1 MQSNIVEKTS
11 KYFKEKGV
19 ILPTISELKNPH
31 SISEDIKKAM
41 LAREVDKLAA
51 LRSVKA
57 AILLEASKDGSS
69 EVSDDI
75 ALKII
80 IKLVKQRKDS
90 AQIYKEQNRH
100 DLESDELKQ
109 LEYLELYLPEQLS
122 KDKIEIIITK
132 IIVDVNATSMKD
144 MGRVMGLASKELG
157 GKADGKLIAQI
168 VKEKLS

>member
-1 MQSNIVEKTS
+1 MSIQN
-11 KYFKEKGV
+11 
-19 ILPTISELKNPH
+19 L
-31 SISEDIKKAM
+31 ISEDIKKAM

-75 ALKII
+75 TLKII

-90 AQIYKEQNRH
+90 AQIYKEQNRP

-109 LEYLELYLPEQLS
+109 LKYLEFYLPEQLS
-122 KDKIEIIITK
+122 NDEIETIVNK
-132 IIVDVNATSMKD
+132 IIVDNNASSMKD
-144 MGRVMGLASKELG
+144 MGRVMGLASKVLG

>member
-1 MQSNIVEKTS
+1 MSIQN
-11 KYFKEKGV
+11 
-19 ILPTISELKNPH
+19 L
-31 SISEDIKKAM
+31 ISEDIKKAM

-109 LEYLELYLPEQLS
+109 LEYLEFYLPEQLS

-132 IIVDVNATSMKD
+132 IIVNVNASSMKD

>member
-1 MQSNIVEKTS
+1 MSIQN
-11 KYFKEKGV
+11 
-19 ILPTISELKNPH
+19 L
-31 SISEDIKKAM
+31 ISEDIKKAM

-75 ALKII
+75 AMKII

-132 IIVDVNATSMKD
+132 IIVDVNASSMKD

-157 GKADGKLIAQI
+157 GKADGKLIAQM

>member
-1 MQSNIVEKTS
+1 MSIQN
-11 KYFKEKGV
+11 
-19 ILPTISELKNPH
+19 L
-31 SISEDIKKAM
+31 ISEDIKKAM

-51 LRSVKA
+51 LRSVKS

-69 EVSDDI
+69 EISDDI

-90 AQIYKEQNRH
+90 AQIYKEQNRP

-109 LEYLELYLPEQLS
+109 LEYLEFYLPEQLS
-122 KDKIEIIITK
+122 NDEIETIVNK
-132 IIVDVNATSMKD
+132 IIVDNNASSMKD
-144 MGRVMGLASKELG
+144 MGRVMGLASKVLG

>member
-1 MQSNIVEKTS
+1 MSIQN
-11 KYFKEKGV
+11 
-19 ILPTISELKNPH
+19 L
-31 SISEDIKKAM
+31 ISEDIKKAM

-132 IIVDVNATSMKD
+132 IIVDVNASSMKD

-157 GKADGKLIAQI
+157 GKAWTTITCI
-168 VKEKLS
+168 

>member
-1 MQSNIVEKTS
+1 MSIQN
-11 KYFKEKGV
+11 
-19 ILPTISELKNPH
+19 L
-31 SISEDIKKAM
+31 ISEDIKKSM

-51 LRSVKA
+51 LRSVKS

-69 EVSDDI
+69 EISDDI

-90 AQIYKEQNRH
+90 AQIYKEQNRP

-109 LEYLELYLPEQLS
+109 LKYLEFYLPEQLS
-122 KDKIEIIITK
+122 NDEIETIVNK
-132 IIVDVNATSMKD
+132 IIVDNKASSMKD
-144 MGRVMGLASKELG
+144 MGRVMGLASKVLG

>member
-1 MQSNIVEKTS
+1 MSIQN
-11 KYFKEKGV
+11 
-19 ILPTISELKNPH
+19 L
-31 SISEDIKKAM
+31 ISEDIKKAM

-51 LRSVKA
+51 LRSVKS

-69 EVSDDI
+69 EISDDI

-90 AQIYKEQNRH
+90 AQIYKEQNRP

-109 LEYLELYLPEQLS
+109 LNYLEFYLPEQLS
-122 KDKIEIIITK
+122 NDEIETIVNK
-132 IIVDVNATSMKD
+132 IIVDNNASSMKD
-144 MGRVMGLASKELG
+144 MGRVMGLASKVLG

>member
-1 MQSNIVEKTS
+1 MSIQN
-11 KYFKEKGV
+11 
-19 ILPTISELKNPH
+19 L
-31 SISEDIKKAM
+31 ISEDIKKAM

-51 LRSVKA
+51 LRSVKS
-57 AILLEASKDGSS
+57 AILLEASKDRSS
-69 EVSDDI
+69 EISDDI

-90 AQIYKEQNRH
+90 AQIYKEQNRP

-109 LEYLELYLPEQLS
+109 LKYLEFYLPEQLS
-122 KDKIEIIITK
+122 NDEIETIVNK
-132 IIVDVNATSMKD
+132 IIVDNNASSMKD
-144 MGRVMGLASKELG
+144 MGRVMGLASKVLG

>member
-1 MQSNIVEKTS
+1 MSIQN
-11 KYFKEKGV
+11 
-19 ILPTISELKNPH
+19 L
-31 SISEDIKKAM
+31 ISEDIKKAM

-69 EVSDDI
+69 EISDDI
-75 ALKII
+75 ALRII

-109 LEYLELYLPEQLS
+109 LKYLELYLPEQLS

-132 IIVDVNATSMKD
+132 IIVDINANSMKD
-144 MGRVMGLASKELG
+144 MGRVMGIASKELG

>member
-1 MQSNIVEKTS
+1 MSIQN
-11 KYFKEKGV
+11 
-19 ILPTISELKNPH
+19 LISE
-31 SISEDIKKAM
+31 EIKKAM

-69 EVSDDI
+69 EISDDI

-122 KDKIEIIITK
+122 ADKIEIIITK
-132 IIVDVNATSMKD
+132 IIVDVNASSMKD

>member
-1 MQSNIVEKTS
+1 MSIQN
-11 KYFKEKGV
+11 
-19 ILPTISELKNPH
+19 L
-31 SISEDIKKAM
+31 ISEDIKKAM

-51 LRSVKA
+51 LRSVKS

-69 EVSDDI
+69 EISDDI

-80 IKLVKQRKDS
+80 IRLVKQRKDS
-90 AQIYKEQNRH
+90 AQIYKEQNRP

-109 LEYLELYLPEQLS
+109 LKYLEFYLPEQLS
-122 KDKIEIIITK
+122 NDEIETIVNK
-132 IIVDVNATSMKD
+132 IIVDNNASSMKD
-144 MGRVMGLASKELG
+144 MGRVMGLASKVLG

>member
-1 MQSNIVEKTS
+1 MSIQN
-11 KYFKEKGV
+11 
-19 ILPTISELKNPH
+19 L
-31 SISEDIKKAM
+31 ISEDIKKAM
-41 LAREVDKLAA
+41 LAREVDNLAA
-51 LRSVKA
+51 LRSVKS

-69 EVSDDI
+69 EISDDI

-90 AQIYKEQNRH
+90 AQIYKEQNRP

-109 LEYLELYLPEQLS
+109 LKYLEFYLPEQLS
-122 KDKIEIIITK
+122 NDEIETIVNK
-132 IIVDVNATSMKD
+132 IIVDNNASSMKD
-144 MGRVMGLASKELG
+144 MGRVMGLASKVLG

>member
-1 MQSNIVEKTS
+1 MSIQN
-11 KYFKEKGV
+11 
-19 ILPTISELKNPH
+19 L
-31 SISEDIKKAM
+31 ISEDIKKAM

-109 LEYLELYLPEQLS
+109 LEYLKLYLPQQLS

-132 IIVDVNATSMKD
+132 IIVNVNASSMKD

>member
-1 MQSNIVEKTS
+1 MSIQN
-11 KYFKEKGV
+11 
-19 ILPTISELKNPH
+19 L
-31 SISEDIKKAM
+31 ISEDIKKAM

-69 EVSDDI
+69 EISDDI

-132 IIVDVNATSMKD
+132 ILDDVNARSMKD